1 MDSKGG
7 FGVTEQ
13 VALGLGQLPQL
24 RPGSPTMW
32 KNSSRSACI
41 PFLV

>member
-13 VALGLGQLPQL
+13 EALGLGQLPQFT
-24 RPGSPTMW
+24 PGSPTMQ
-32 KNSSRSACI
+32 KKSRGSACI